1 MIHHIS
7 FRVICHSTEE
17 KSRVMDAL
25 GLFLRNIER
34 EKESRSFA
42 DIVGTIEAEG
52 HYGNPITIFSAQLTR
67 KRDTMSFAEFVHSNM
82 TPEDIETL
90 RDEMPDRLDDDQVFH
105 LRFDKQEA
113 YMGRVKL
120 VSSSDAITA
129 KVKIETYPKDRETA
143 GKIVE
148 ELFG

>member
-1 MIHHIS
+1 
-7 FRVICHSTEE
+7 VIAHSTEE

-25 GLFLRNIER
+25 GLFLKNSLGDKVAGSLAE
-34 EKESRSFA
+34 
-42 DIVGTIEAEG
+42 IVDSIEAEG
-52 HYGNPITIFSAQLTR
+52 HYGNPITIFSMQLTR
-67 KRDTMSFAEFVHSNM
+67 KHDTLAFADFVHQNM
-82 TPEDIETL
+82 TSEDIETL

-113 YMGRVKL
+113 YLGHVKL
-120 VSSSDAITA
+120 VSSSDAISA
-129 KVKIETYPKDRETA
+129 KVKIETYPKNREMA

>member
-1 MIHHIS
+1 MIA
-7 FRVICHSTEE
+7 HSTEE
-17 KSRVMDAL
+17 KSRVMDTL
-25 GLFLRNIER
+25 GLFLKNSLKKKFPNSLAE
-34 EKESRSFA
+34 
-42 DIVGTIEAEG
+42 IVDTVEAEG
-52 HYGNPITIFSAQLTR
+52 HYGNPITIFSIQLTR
-67 KRDTMSFAEFVHSNM
+67 KHDTKAFSEFVHNNM
-82 TPEDIETL
+82 TLEDIEIL
-90 RDEMPDRLDDDQVFH
+90 RREMPDRLDEDQLFH

-129 KVKIETYPKDRETA
+129 KVKIETYPKNREMA